1 MDAILKIYLPLY
13 LIGFIVLVFV
23 IPSIR
28 VYRQTGINPFRFA
41 TNMDGAHNYIG
52 GSMKVFIL
60 LLLMTVL
67 LYSFSESAYNR
78 LARFEYLEFPS
89 LRVAGLILGH
99 LSILGIVVAQLQ
111 MKQSWRIGI
120 DYDNKTQLVTWGLFS
135 KSRNPIFLFLLI
147 SLVGF
152 FLILPNA
159 ITFAVLFSAYIVLH
173 ITMRLEEDFLQKQHG
188 EAYTR
193 YKNNVPRLIY

>member
-41 TNMDGAHNYIG
+41 TNMDGAHDYIG

-78 LARFEYLEFPS
+78 LARFEYLE
-89 LRVAGLILGH
+89 
-99 LSILGIVVAQLQ
+99 
-111 MKQSWRIGI
+111 
-120 DYDNKTQLVTWGLFS
+120 
-135 KSRNPIFLFLLI
+135 
-147 SLVGF
+147 F